1 MPTEPL
7 ATAGPEIVLH
17 EERLA
22 VGTRPVPV
30 ERLVLRRRITTEVRQ
45 VEVTVRR
52 EVLEVQRDAL
62 TDDSATASPAQG
74 RAQEPLVIVLSEE
87 VPVVQLQTRP
97 YERVRVDVE
106 TTTEQQRVVGTVGR
120 ERAELTT
127 EDVDGAVTTT
137 AVGTVTTTAVGTS
150 TSTSVG

>member
-1 MPTEPL
+1 MPTDPL
-7 ATAGPEIVLH
+7 TTTGPEVVLH
-17 EERLA
+17 EERLR

-52 EVLEVQRDAL
+52 EVLEVQRDTL
-62 TDDSATASPAQG
+62 SEQDASGPA
-74 RAQEPLVIVLSEE
+74 RTQEPLVVVLSEE

-97 YERVRVDVE
+97 YERVRVDIE
-106 TTTEQQRVVGTVGR
+106 TVTEQQQVTGTVGR

-127 EDVDGAVTTT
+127 ELLDGTTTTTT
-137 AVGTVTTTAVGTS
+137 AGTS
-150 TSTSVG
+150 PA